1 MLFFKSD
8 TTGEKDFEEFY
19 TDLEDL
25 NLSRFKTIGVIK
37 NDAIFDENNL
47 LHFENEITSMME
59 EKSLKKELIVD
70 LFSTLLDDF
79 SHEEKGKNLD
89 QKM

>member
-1 MLFFKSD
+1 MHDRIF
-8 TTGEKDFEEFY
+8 
-19 TDLEDL
+19 DL

>member
-1 MLFFKSD
+1 MLFLKVIQLERKISRSFIA
-8 TTGEKDFEEFY
+8 
-19 TDLEDL
+19 DLEDL

-59 EKSLKKELIVD
+59 EKSLKR
-70 LFSTLLDDF
+70 
-79 SHEEKGKNLD
+79 N
-89 QKM
+89 

>member
-59 EKSLKKELIVD
+59 EKSLKR
-70 LFSTLLDDF
+70 
-79 SHEEKGKNLD
+79 N
-89 QKM
+89 